1 MIKKFIYFFFGSL
14 INLNLYI
21 IKKKYS
27 SKLIYNENLSF
38 GESFIFNIL
47 NYKSIIDKKKKLIIF
62 SNFEKK
68 IASLFFSRENI
79 HKTFII
85 FPKFFPIYQLNN
97 FLKKDFQK
105 KKPFNQILQ
114 IKFLKKIFKK
124 KKPFNQIFTIKFLK
138 KNIFQYLI
146 IF

>member
-1 MIKKFIYFFFGSL
+1 MITNSKCEEIRHDSC
-14 INLNLYI
+14 
-21 IKKKYS
+21 KY
-27 SKLIYNENLSF
+27 
-38 GESFIFNIL
+38 
-47 NYKSIIDKKKKLIIF
+47 IIF

-105 KKPFNQILQ
+105 KKAIQPNFHN
-114 IKFLKKIFKK
+114 KIF
-124 KKPFNQIFTIKFLK
+124 K